1 MEIIYDSLISNNI
14 EFEEY
19 FMNNKTIPK
28 KVKDFVMNYLVD
40 RIVYYKNGKDK
51 FIYLLY
57 NNERK
62 EKTLKIKR

>member
-1 MEIIYDSLISNNI
+1 MEIIYDSLISDNI
-14 EFEEY
+14 EFEED